1 MSHQLLI
8 KDCSLVTFFNDG
20 YNAIKILENID
31 LLVEDGTIRTMD
43 RNIEADCETI
53 DAEGKLAVPGFV
65 NGRRRCLA
73 SKMTKAI
80 AEDLKFDLYG
90 NTPLYTRVNPFLNI
104 ALEILD
110 DEQLEGLLALAL
122 YEAIDSGTT
131 TLFEHCSLRELPI
144 FLAQCEK
151 AGIRLSLIHI

>member
-53 DAEGKLAVPGFV
+53 DAEGKFGGTRFCEWEEPMPCVKNDQGYC
-65 NGRRRCLA
+65 RR
-73 SKMTKAI
+73 
-80 AEDLKFDLYG
+80 
-90 NTPLYTRVNPFLNI
+90 PQV
-104 ALEILD
+104 
-110 DEQLEGLLALAL
+110 
-122 YEAIDSGTT
+122 
-131 TLFEHCSLRELPI
+131 
-144 FLAQCEK
+144 
-151 AGIRLSLIHI
+151 

>member
-1 MSHQLLI
+1 
-8 KDCSLVTFFNDG
+8 
-20 YNAIKILENID
+20 
-31 LLVEDGTIRTMD
+31 
-43 RNIEADCETI
+43 
-53 DAEGKLAVPGFV
+53 
-65 NGRRRCLA
+65 
-73 SKMTKAI
+73 MTKAI

-151 AGIRLSLIHI
+151 AGIRTVAAPMLMDRYTFPTAGAYLTMD

>member
-65 NGRRRCLA
+65 NGRSRCLA

-104 ALEILD
+104 ALEILV
-110 DEQLEGLLALAL
+110 
-122 YEAIDSGTT
+122 
-131 TLFEHCSLRELPI
+131 
-144 FLAQCEK
+144 
-151 AGIRLSLIHI
+151 